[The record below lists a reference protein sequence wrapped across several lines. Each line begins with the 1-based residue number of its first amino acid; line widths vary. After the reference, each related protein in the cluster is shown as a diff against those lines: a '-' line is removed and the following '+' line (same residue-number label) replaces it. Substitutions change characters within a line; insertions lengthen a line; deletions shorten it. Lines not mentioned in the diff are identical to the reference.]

1 MFSRGDFWIGMAVG
15 VVAGIVGY
23 KYAASR
29 NASFQPATV
38 GTAEVPMAELIKQ
51 KEELEDMI
59 AAQEAA
65 KQEK

>member
-29 NASFQPATV
+29 SAAFQPAAV
-38 GTAEVPMAELIKQ
+38 GTTEVPMADLIRQ